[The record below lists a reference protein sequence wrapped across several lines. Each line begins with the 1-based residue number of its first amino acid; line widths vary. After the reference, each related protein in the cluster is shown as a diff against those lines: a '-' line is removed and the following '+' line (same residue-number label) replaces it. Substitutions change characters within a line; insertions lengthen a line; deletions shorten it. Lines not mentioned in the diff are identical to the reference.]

1 MKGMES
7 MSMTAVSSVMQ
18 ACWVASISLWK
29 RDQKSR
35 RQKPVLHHSNTL
47 GTLSSGQ
54 GKNKV
59 DVRRRYKSLRG
70 CVSETEILERFVFPS
85 RNRWDWV

>member
-1 MKGMES
+1 MKGME
-7 MSMTAVSSVMQ
+7 SMTAVSSVMQ
-18 ACWVASISLWK
+18 AWWVASISLWK